1 MHIPKQRSVQ
11 SLAEHRA
18 RVSSIPGSGPQ
29 LTRTCSN
36 PRSSPALHK
45 VERLLSKGKDMLATA
60 AASGSLKLR
69 SDCVDADR
77 KCYRVDSLDSFS
89 TIKDSPI
96 RQDSVTGPS
105 RLFNTSNSY
114 DNDDA
119 TAVESV
125 GSLPI
130 KNMLPP
136 SPSTRRYPASDQL
149 LTHPTQSEPS
159 PTRSLSISST
169 SSSSSSVNGSANPV
183 HTYPTWSLPN
193 LTFPSMTFNE
203 LPRSQS
209 TQSVA
214 DSDSRKSFIDL
225 RSPDGTCSSK
235 QGTSRPHRQQ
245 PSTLVIPTSNMYQ
258 NLPSNLSSLSLAT
271 MVFAPPSPT
280 IDLSP
285 LNHRPR
291 SPSASSIAL
300 STMVFAPPSPATE
313 LSPFAVRPPSSPGSA
328 DSLTPIEFASP
339 ASPPS
344 GRRNKLE
351 IPTTRKLS
359 SLRVR
364 RRAGEKRSLSLSPR
378 PAFQELAPLPPTT
391 NFLRRDER
399 ADLIRRNRKLVQVFG
414 QTPGADPAPLDV
426 PVLRRLKKPP
436 AALTSLLGAGKQRN
450 HRQVMSLSNAPSPS
464 NPRAAPLSPWQIDD
478 LWSPS
483 GRRHSTPLTP
493 TSTFTFSPDEAP
505 RTASAS
511 DHRGVHSLAR
521 TLSPRNSS
529 SSFIDLSD
537 DDETSR
543 VDDISVISSLDRKSG
558 RRLIHHSSSTP
569 SLVESLDP
577 DRMAEVERRR
587 MRDKLAKLHRFLGSR
602 VPPDLVLG
610 PTTFPPLPS
619 SSSSTMEGLR
629 DTWLWSRKGG
639 ASPSQDV
646 FDRGKE
652 ELDHREKAVNVRRAQ
667 KMEKVFG
674 TPPPQTLFHTR
685 QAPSPLPHSQ
695 PSSPIVSALACNLN
709 QSAYKGKSPRR
720 PQPSES
726 MRCLLPHPNTDAS
739 SLLSD
744 YQQTL
749 AQTSVYLNY
758 HHSLN
763 SLVHIIDRDDRE
775 SLLELHCYLN
785 SELSESPVEGDQPV
799 SSKRNSTTPSIR
811 SERRHS
817 LPVSVSTFSL
827 ASSCPQEVSEFQV
840 RRRRAAKLTHFFG
853 VNYRELIDDILE
865 SIESGVEEEHGKGTL
880 QPEEAEVLLHR
891 VRSLKTKQDQY
902 D

>member
-1 MHIPKQRSVQ
+1 
-11 SLAEHRA
+11 
-18 RVSSIPGSGPQ
+18 
-29 LTRTCSN
+29 
-36 PRSSPALHK
+36 
-45 VERLLSKGKDMLATA
+45 MLATA

-77 KCYRVDSLDSFS
+77 KCYRVDSLESFS
-89 TIKDSPI
+89 TIKGKSTILVHRGQFLNYRLPTAYIDSPI
-96 RQDSVTGPS
+96 RQDSVTGPP
-105 RLFNTSNSY
+105 RLFNTSVSY
-114 DNDDA
+114 GNDDA
-119 TAVESV
+119 AAVESV
-125 GSLPI
+125 GFLPI
-130 KNMLPP
+130 KNVLPP

-225 RSPDGTCSSK
+225 RSPDGTSPPSK

-245 PSTLVIPTSNMYQ
+245 PSALVIPTSNMYQ
-258 NLPSNLSSLSLAT
+258 NLPGNLSSLSLAT

-313 LSPFAVRPPSSPGSA
+313 LSPLAVRPPSSPGSA

-493 TSTFTFSPDEAP
+493 TSTFTFCPDEAP

-543 VDDISVISSLDRKSG
+543 VDDISVISSLDGNSG

-577 DRMAEVERRR
+577 DRRAEVERRR

-629 DTWLWSRKGG
+629 DTWLWGRKGG

-667 KMEKVFG
+667 KMEKV
-674 TPPPQTLFHTR
+674 
-685 QAPSPLPHSQ
+685 
-695 PSSPIVSALACNLN
+695 
-709 QSAYKGKSPRR
+709 
-720 PQPSES
+720 
-726 MRCLLPHPNTDAS
+726 
-739 SLLSD
+739 
-744 YQQTL
+744 
-749 AQTSVYLNY
+749 
-758 HHSLN
+758 
-763 SLVHIIDRDDRE
+763 
-775 SLLELHCYLN
+775 
-785 SELSESPVEGDQPV
+785 
-799 SSKRNSTTPSIR
+799 
-811 SERRHS
+811 
-817 LPVSVSTFSL
+817 
-827 ASSCPQEVSEFQV
+827 
-840 RRRRAAKLTHFFG
+840 
-853 VNYRELIDDILE
+853 
-865 SIESGVEEEHGKGTL
+865 
-880 QPEEAEVLLHR
+880 
-891 VRSLKTKQDQY
+891 
-902 D
+902 